1 METTLEMMWKVA
13 ESISGLGSI
22 NEFIIAP
29 RVVEN
34 VTRVSIIS
42 ERMPVSRFVQGIVLQ
57 SSTCR

>member
-13 ESISGLGSI
+13 ESGLGSI

-34 VTRVSIIS
+34 VTRISIIN